1 MELQE
6 MQQVWQ
12 EMSLELDKQKKLTND
27 IIMKMTQEKYSNRFK
42 TISVYETLG
51 AVICYVM
58 AMYILSNF
66 SKLDTWY
73 LQFCGIFTLLY
84 LTTLPILVLRSLKR
98 IQHLDISHKNYKE
111 TLYAYTKE
119 KKNLLLLQKVAVVGS
134 FLVMFSSLPVFSK
147 LIAKKDFFAITFGPS
162 FYISSLVVL
171 LFLFFFARW
180 GYRSYLKITNSAEN
194 ILKEL
199 EQND

>member
-12 EMSLELDKQKKLTND
+12 EMSLELNKQKKLTND
-27 IIMKMTQEKYSNRFK
+27 IIMKMTQEKYSNKF
-42 TISVYETLG
+42 TAISRYEMVG
-51 AVICYVM
+51 AVLCYSI

-73 LQFCGIFTLLY
+73 LQSCGILTLLY
-84 LTTLPILVLRSLKR
+84 LTTLPILVLRSLKK
-98 IQHLDISHKNYKE
+98 IKNLNIINKNYKE
-111 TLYAYTKE
+111 AIYSYTKE
-119 KKNLLLLQKVAVVGS
+119 KKYLLLLQKFAVLGS
-134 FLVMFSSLPVFSK
+134 FLVMFFSLPVFSM
-147 LIAKKDFFAITFGPS
+147 IFGKKDFFKIDLGLS
-162 FYISSLVVL
+162 FYITSIIVLV
-171 LFLFFFARW
+171 FLFFFARW
-180 GYRSYLKITNSAEN
+180 GFKSYLKITNSAEH